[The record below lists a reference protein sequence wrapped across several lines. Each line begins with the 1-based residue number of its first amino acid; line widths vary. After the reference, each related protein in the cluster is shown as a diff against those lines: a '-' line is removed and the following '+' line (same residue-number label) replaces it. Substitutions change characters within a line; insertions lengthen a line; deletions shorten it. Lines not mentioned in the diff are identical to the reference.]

1 MLKKENVFI
10 ITILLLPFILLLMI
24 LKFTNVLT
32 DYFYNYIIIISI
44 LFYLFMFIESLFFM
58 LDDIINSKKKLRIIL
73 VILIPLIYIPIFYL
87 KNISRDDKYLSYI
100 IFFLNIGLITGVYF
114 CFKKSLTNYYIENEA
129 EKIIIKETFDYSSKN
144 NEFTIKINSD
154 YICDNTLDGYVIACD
169 NNSNDSFIG
178 IYSYKDNNF
187 SQGKLDDI
195 MSFHFEEILRVIN
208 ENNYESNIEYLDN
221 YVKINYNNMSV
232 LLTQRNYFFTN
243 TGYSL
248 IIIME
253 ASENEE
259 NIKDLENVIET
270 IQFLN

>member
-1 MLKKENVFI
+1 
-10 ITILLLPFILLLMI
+10 
-24 LKFTNVLT
+24 
-32 DYFYNYIIIISI
+32 
-44 LFYLFMFIESLFFM
+44 
-58 LDDIINSKKKLRIIL
+58 
-73 VILIPLIYIPIFYL
+73 
-87 KNISRDDKYLSYI
+87 
-100 IFFLNIGLITGVYF
+100 
-114 CFKKSLTNYYIENEA
+114 
-129 EKIIIKETFDYSSKN
+129 
-144 NEFTIKINSD
+144 
-154 YICDNTLDGYVIACD
+154 
-169 NNSNDSFIG
+169 
-178 IYSYKDNNF
+178 
-187 SQGKLDDI
+187 

-232 LLTQRNYFFTN
+232 LLTQRNYFFTD